1 MAAQVFAHTPDDDGT
16 WHLLADHLAGTA
28 ERAARF
34 AEPFGAEELGRAAG
48 WLHDAG
54 KCSATFSAYLAAAA
68 KTPEVAKRMFPARD
82 HKRPGAVRAADLHTI
97 TGPLLA
103 TTILGH
109 HGGMHDCADVRS
121 RLADARTDPAVA
133 DTLARFDEL
142 VGPPS
147 FPLSTAGP
155 SWCAE
160 RPTTKDAQAAF
171 LRDIEM
177 LWRLVF
183 SALVDADWLDTE
195 AHFSPERARSRRPD
209 RSLEGL
215 EGRLGERRRDFLTGQ
230 PDNPVNR
237 ARSQIYDTVV
247 ARAALRPGLYAL
259 AAPTGAGKTQIGLG
273 WALAHATAHGLR
285 RVVTAVP
292 FITVTDQVAQVYRML
307 LDDGDDRA
315 VIEHHSQVV
324 GGDGLQKLA
333 SENWDA
339 PVVVTTTVRLFESLF
354 SNRPSDCR
362 RLHRLARS
370 VIVIDEAQAIPVEVL
385 DPVVDGLRAL
395 CDRFGASVL
404 IMTATQPT
412 LEHIGSTQGRPA
424 HDLLPEVENW
434 AGAFERTTTEVRSG
448 DLPHDEVARLVTEH
462 RQCLCIVNTIND
474 AREITAVAGAAVTVL
489 HLSTMLRPADRRA
502 RLTEIQRRLRAGE
515 ECRVVSTQLV
525 EAGVDLDF
533 PVVLRAMA
541 PLPSLAQADGRC
553 NRNGSVAGG
562 GLTIVF
568 NLAGGKQPPGA
579 YYKAG
584 TAHTKVML
592 TDATVD
598 FRHPATVAT
607 WYEGFLQDP
616 SVVEVLD
623 KGNVQRSRAALDYR
637 TTADQFHMID
647 DDTQPVVVPWER
659 GHVRAAA
666 IATLVGGLRDGK
678 RLDPDAVRELQDVT
692 VSLRRSAAD
701 RAIGLKIASP
711 LNDYLLEWAGGYDD
725 QIGLVFESPAL
736 EAMIL

>member
-1 MAAQVFAHTPDDDGT
+1 MAQVFAHTPDDHGT

-34 AEPFGAEELGRAAG
+34 AEAFDAEELGRTAG

-54 KCSATFSAYLAAAA
+54 KCSETFSAYLAAAA
-68 KTPEVAKRMFPARD
+68 KTPEGAKRMFPSRD
-82 HKRPGAVRAADLHTI
+82 HKRPGAVRAADLHPI
-97 TGPLLA
+97 AGPLLA

-109 HGGMHDCADVRS
+109 HGGMHDCGDVRS

-133 DTLARFDEL
+133 ATLACFDEL
-142 VGPPS
+142 VGPPP
-147 FPLSTAGP
+147 FPLSTTGP
-155 SWCAE
+155 PWCDE
-160 RPTTKDAQAAF
+160 RPTSKVAQAAF

-195 AHFSPERARSRRPD
+195 AHFSRERARARRPD
-209 RSLEGL
+209 RSLDGL
-215 EGRLGERRRDFLTGQ
+215 GGRLGGRRCDFLAGQ
-230 PDNPVNR
+230 PDSPVNR
-237 ARSQIYDTVV
+237 ARSEIYDTVV
-247 ARAALRPGLYAL
+247 ARAALPPGLFAL

-273 WALAHATAHGLR
+273 WALAHAWAHGLR

-292 FITVTDQVAQVYRML
+292 FITVTDQVAEVYREL
-307 LDDGDDRA
+307 LDDGDDRP

-324 GGDGLQKLA
+324 GGDGIQKLA

-385 DPVVDGLRAL
+385 DPVVDGLRVL

-412 LEHIGSTQGRPA
+412 LEHIASTQGRPA
-424 HDLLPEVENW
+424 HDLLPEVGDW
-434 AGAFERTTTEVRSG
+434 ARVFERTTTKMIKGELSHGEVG
-448 DLPHDEVARLVTEH
+448 RLVSEH

-474 AREITAVAGAAVTVL
+474 AREITTAAGAAVL
-489 HLSTMLRPADRRA
+489 HLSTMLRPADRRD
-502 RLTEIQRRLRAGE
+502 RLKEIHRRLRAGA

-533 PVVLRAMA
+533 PVVMRAMA

-553 NRNGSVAGG
+553 NRNGSIAGAGG

-568 NLAGGKQPPGA
+568 NLAEGKQPPGA

-584 TAHTKVML
+584 TAHTRVML
-592 TDATVD
+592 ADTATD

-607 WYEGFLQDP
+607 WYEGFLHDP
-616 SVVEVLD
+616 SVVLD

-647 DDTQPVVVPWER
+647 DDTQPVVVPWEL
-659 GHVRAAA
+659 GHPRAAA
-666 IATLVGGLRDGK
+666 ITDLLGRLRDGK
-678 RLDPDAVRELQDVT
+678 RLDPDAVRKLQDVT
-692 VSLRRSAAD
+692 VSVRKSVAARALR
-701 RAIGLKIASP
+701 LQIASP
-711 LNDYLLEWAGGYDD
+711 LNDHLLEWRADGYDD
-725 QIGLVFESPAL
+725 QIGLVFESPPM
-736 EAMIL
+736 EAMIW

>member
-1 MAAQVFAHTPDDDGT
+1 MPAQVFAHTPDDDGR

-34 AEPFGAEELGRAAG
+34 AKAFNAEELGRTAG

-54 KCSATFSAYLAAAA
+54 KCSQTFSAYLAAAA
-68 KTPEVAKRMFPARD
+68 KAPDIARRKFPSRD
-82 HKRPGAVRAADLHTI
+82 HKRPGALRAAGLHPI
-97 TGPLLA
+97 AGPLLA

-121 RLADARTDPAVA
+121 RLAEAETDSVVA
-133 DTLARFDEL
+133 DTLNRFDEF
-142 VGPPS
+142 VGPPP

-155 SWCAE
+155 PWCDE
-160 RPTTKDAQAAF
+160 RPITKVGQSAF

-177 LWRLVF
+177 LWRFVF

-195 AHFSPERARSRRPD
+195 AHFDRERASTRRPD
-209 RSLEGL
+209 RPLEGL
-215 EGRLGERRRDFLTGQ
+215 PGRLDQRRSRLLAGQ
-230 PDNPVNR
+230 PDSPVNR
-237 ARSQIYDTVV
+237 ARTQIYDTVV
-247 ARAALRPGLYAL
+247 ARAAEPPGLFAL

-273 WALAHATAHGLR
+273 WALAHARAHGLR

-292 FITVTDQVAQVYRML
+292 FITVTDQVAQVYRDL
-307 LDDGDDRA
+307 LDGDDDPV

-370 VIVIDEAQAIPVEVL
+370 VIIIDEAQAIPVEVL

-412 LEHIGSTQGRPA
+412 LEHLASTQGRRA
-424 HDLLPEVENW
+424 EDLLPQVENW
-434 AGAFERTTTEVRSG
+434 AGVFQRTTAEVRGELSHG
-448 DLPHDEVARLVTEH
+448 EVARLVTEH
-462 RQCLCIVNTIND
+462 HQCLCIVNTIND
-474 AREITAVAGAAVTVL
+474 AREITAAAGAEVAVI
-489 HLSTMLRPADRRA
+489 HLSTMLRPADRRE
-502 RLTEIQRRLRAGE
+502 RLIEIHRRLGAGE

-533 PVVLRAMA
+533 PIVLRAMA

-553 NRNGSVAGG
+553 NRNGSIAGG
-562 GLTIVF
+562 GSTIVF
-568 NLAGGKQPPGA
+568 NLVGGRKPPGA
-579 YYKAG
+579 YYTAG
-584 TAHTKVML
+584 TAHTEVML
-592 TDATVD
+592 RDKATD

-607 WYEGFLQDP
+607 WYGGFLLDP
-616 SVVEVLD
+616 SVVVD
-623 KGNVQRSRAALDYR
+623 KENIQRSRAALDYR
-637 TTADQFHMID
+637 TTADHFHMID
-647 DDTQPVVVPWER
+647 DDTQPVVVPWGP
-659 GHVRAAA
+659 GHPRSAA
-666 IATLVGGLRDGK
+666 IARLLGLLRDGK
-678 RLDPDAVRELQDVT
+678 RLDPDTVRELQDVT
-692 VSLRRSAAD
+692 VSVRKSVAD
-701 RAIGLKIASP
+701 RALRLKIALP
-711 LNDYLLEWAGGYDD
+711 LTDYLVEWRTDAYDD
-725 QIGLVFESPAL
+725 RIGLVFETPPM
-736 EAMIL
+736 EPMIW

>member
-1 MAAQVFAHTPDDDGT
+1 MAAQVFAHSPDDSGT

-34 AEPFGAEELGRAAG
+34 AEAFGAEELARTAG

-54 KCSATFSAYLAAAA
+54 KCSETFSAYLAAAA
-68 KTPEVAKRMFPARD
+68 KAPETAKRMFPTRD
-82 HKRPGAVRAADLHTI
+82 HKRPGAVRAADLEPEVV
-97 TGPLLA
+97 GPLLA

-133 DTLARFDEL
+133 ATLARFDEL
-142 VGPPS
+142 VGAPP
-147 FPLSTAGP
+147 FPLSTVGP
-155 SWCAE
+155 PWCAE
-160 RPTTKDAQAAF
+160 RPTTKVGQAAF

-195 AHFSPERARSRRPD
+195 AHFSRLRSRSRHPD
-209 RSLEGL
+209 RPLDGL
-215 EGRLGERRRDFLTGQ
+215 SERLGGRRDNFLARQ
-230 PDNPVNR
+230 PDSPVNR
-237 ARSQIYDTVV
+237 ARCQIYDTVL
-247 ARAALRPGLYAL
+247 ARAAQSPGLYAL

-273 WALAHATAHGLR
+273 WALAHANAHRLR

-292 FITVTDQVAQVYRML
+292 FITVTDQVAQVYREL
-307 LDDGDDRA
+307 LDDGDDRP

-412 LEHIGSTQGRPA
+412 LEHIASTHGRSA
-424 HDLLPEVENW
+424 HDLLPEVGNW
-434 AGAFERTTTEVRSG
+434 ASVFERTTAEVMG
-448 DLPHDEVARLVTEH
+448 DLTHGEVARLVTEH
-462 RQCLCIVNTIND
+462 HQCLCIVNTIND
-474 AREITAVAGAAVTVL
+474 AREITAAATGADVL

-502 RLTEIQRRLRAGE
+502 RLEEIVRRLRTGK

-533 PVVLRAMA
+533 PVVMRAMA

-553 NRNGSVAGG
+553 NRNGSIASGG
-562 GLTIVF
+562 RTIVF
-568 NLAGGKQPPGA
+568 SLAGGKQPPGA

-584 TAHTKVML
+584 TAHTTVML
-592 TDATVD
+592 RDPAID
-598 FRHPATVAT
+598 FRHPATVAS
-607 WYEGFLQDP
+607 WYDRFLNDP
-616 SVVEVLD
+616 SVVLD
-623 KGNVQRSRAALDYR
+623 RRDVQRSRAALDYR
-637 TTADQFHMID
+637 TTADRFQMID

-659 GHVRAAA
+659 GDSRAAA
-666 IATLVGGLRDGK
+666 IDTLLRQLRDGK
-678 RLDPDAVRELQDVT
+678 PFGPDTVRELQAVT
-692 VSLRRSAAD
+692 ISLRGSIAD
-701 RAIGLKIASP
+701 LAIRLNIASP
-711 LNDYLLEWAGGYDD
+711 VNDWLLEWTGEYDD
-725 QIGLVFESPAL
+725 QIGLFFESSPMEAL
-736 EAMIL
+736 IF